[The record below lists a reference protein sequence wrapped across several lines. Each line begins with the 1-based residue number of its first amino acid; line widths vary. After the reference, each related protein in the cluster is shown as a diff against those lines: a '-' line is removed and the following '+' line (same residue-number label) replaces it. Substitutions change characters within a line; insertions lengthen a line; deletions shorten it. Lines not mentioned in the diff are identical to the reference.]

1 MMKSCS
7 NCNENF
13 SYINLV
19 SALWGFSGY
28 GYVKC
33 KSCNTEYMVTPKS
46 KLFIATLILT
56 PYFIEA
62 YILSF
67 DIFYYFLYLVIIIPI
82 SPLMIKLK
90 ESNHRKKYVKL

>member
-1 MMKSCS
+1 MKSCS
-7 NCNENF
+7 NCNKKF
-13 SYINLV
+13 SYMNLLT
-19 SALWGFSGY
+19 ALWGFSGY
-28 GYVKC
+28 GYIKC

-46 KLFIATLILT
+46 KLFIVALILI

-67 DIFYYFLYLVIIIPI
+67 DIFYYFIYLTLIIPL
-82 SPLMIKLK
+82 SPLIINLK